1 MNETSETRREDG
13 GEEIIYAYTREQ
25 AIEDGELVDIT
36 PLAREAGFKYP
47 VAVTRAVWDI
57 LEPAEELKA
66 AGQDVTGRTWDML
79 QVLRWAMRRSGIS
92 DRIAFAPLF
101 LTAAKGQIEPVS
113 LWAVCG
119 PGDDGQ
125 AVITIMTE
133 GED

>member
-1 MNETSETRREDG
+1 MNKLGETRREDG
-13 GEEIIYAYTREQ
+13 SEEIIYAYTREQ
-25 AIEDGELVDIT
+25 AIEDGELIDIT
-36 PLAREAGFKYP
+36 PLSREAGFKYP

-57 LEPAEELKA
+57 LEPADELKA
-66 AGQDVTGRTWDML
+66 AGQSATGRTWDML

-101 LTAAKGQIEPVS
+101 LTERKGRIEPVS

-119 PGDDGQ
+119 PGDDSQ